1 MESALLEKKPPLPLE
16 DLPSSLEGL
25 SEERKSI
32 VWKSLHNALVSRR
45 IRRSRFASRLGISY
59 GAVSHWIYGSRFP
72 TRENVQKCAELLAGG
87 DRDAAQVIFAEL
99 AQDAPVRLEWDVPP
113 AEERARKLFFL

>member
-1 MESALLEKKPPLPLE
+1 MESALLEKKLPL
-16 DLPSSLEGL
+16 SVEGL
-25 SEERKSI
+25 SDESKSI
-32 VWKSLHNALVSRR
+32 VWKSLHNALVSRS

-59 GAVSHWIYGSRFP
+59 GAVCNWIYGFRYP

-87 DRDAAQVIFAEL
+87 NRDAAQVIFAEL
-99 AQDAPVRLEWDVPP
+99 AQDAPVRLEWDVPA